1 MNRRGLLTLLV
12 AVTLAGCSRAT
23 PEQQVVNDAAEAL
36 GGADRILA
44 VKTLVLEGTGQQG
57 NLGQDVSPEAT
68 GQKFTVSNYRRV
80 LDVAGGRART
90 ELTRT
95 PDFRYFQGQA
105 ATKQVNG
112 IDGTVGYNVAANG
125 NANRTN
131 DTVAGDRRLELLH
144 HPVTALRAALDPM
157 AMLANVRTEG
167 AESLVDV
174 TTADGRKFT
183 LAIDSTTKLPARVI
197 TAGNNNVLGDVA
209 IITAFADYRD
219 VSGLQLPARVTS
231 LTDDFPTAEYTFAT
245 QTVDGETGDLAAPET
260 ARTAATP
267 PPPAAPT
274 VAVEPMGRGI
284 WFLAGGTHNSALIE
298 FEDHIT
304 LIDTPQTEARGMAV
318 IAKARE
324 LVPNKPLTT
333 VINSHHH
340 FDHTGG
346 LRAAMSEGLSILT
359 HQGNV
364 ALLEEVAQRPRT
376 IAPDTL
382 SKSPKP
388 AMIQG
393 VGEDMV
399 LSDST
404 MTVNLYPVSNVH
416 SETMLMAYFPRQRVL
431 FQADLYNEGF
441 AVHPYV
447 NDLLAEI
454 KKRNLQVDRVMTGH
468 GKSVTFAQLVKD
480 ASAQPVTTT
489 N

>member
-1 MNRRGLLTLLV
+1 MTRRGLLTLLV

-23 PEQQVVNDAAEAL
+23 PEQQIVNDAAEAL
-36 GGADRILA
+36 GGAERILA
-44 VKTLVLEGTGQQG
+44 VKTLVLEGTGKQG

-68 GQKFTVSNYRRV
+68 GQKFTVSTYRRAI
-80 LDVAGGRART
+80 DVAGGRART

-105 ATKQVNG
+105 ATKQING
-112 IDGTVGYNVAANG
+112 VDGALGYNIAANG

-144 HPVTALRAALDPM
+144 HPVTAVRAALDPM
-157 AMLANVRTEG
+157 AMLANPRTEG
-167 AESLVDV
+167 SESLVDV

-197 TAGNNNVLGDVA
+197 TAGTNNVLGDVA
-209 IITAFADYRD
+209 LITVFADYRD
-219 VSGLQLPARVTS
+219 VSGLQLPSRVTS

-245 QTVDGETGDLAAPET
+245 QTVDVEAGDLAAPEA
-260 ARTAATP
+260 ARTAAAP

-274 VAVEPMGRGI
+274 VAVEPVGRGI
-284 WFLAGGTHNSALIE
+284 WFLAGGTHNSAVIE
-298 FEDHIT
+298 FEDHVT
-304 LIDTPQTEARGMAV
+304 LIDTPQTEARGLAV

-346 LRAAMSEGLSILT
+346 LRAAMSEGLTIIT
-359 HQGNV
+359 HEGNV

-376 IAPDTL
+376 ITPDAL
-382 SKSPKP
+382 SKNPKP

-393 VGEDMV
+393 VNEDTV
-399 LSDST
+399 LSDNT
-404 MTVNLYPVSNVH
+404 MTVNIYPFSNVH
-416 SETMLMAYFPRQRVL
+416 AETMLLMYFPRQRVL

-441 AVHPYV
+441 AVHPYAA
-447 NDLLAEI
+447 DLVAEI

-468 GKSVTFAQLVKD
+468 GKSVPFAQIVKD
-480 ASAQPVTTT
+480 AAAQPVTTT